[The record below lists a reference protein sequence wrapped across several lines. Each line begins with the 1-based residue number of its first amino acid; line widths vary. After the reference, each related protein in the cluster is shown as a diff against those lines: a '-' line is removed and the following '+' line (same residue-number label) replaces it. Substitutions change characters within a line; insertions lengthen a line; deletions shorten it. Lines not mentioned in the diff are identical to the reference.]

1 MKSVGD
7 LFIQISANAQP
18 ALEAMG
24 SVESS
29 LSRINRAA
37 HGTEGALRVVA
48 NSSESSFGRMAASLL
63 KLVTAYRV
71 ATLAVSAYKNA
82 AMASVGVN
90 PATGQAFG
98 PRAAAAVGQLNTQLS
113 RLGPVGVAVT
123 GLIAAGFAK
132 IVPIVTRVIASVA
145 ALGAAFGAVKL
156 VFVGIGAAIATVIAG
171 IAGSF
176 KSAQLK
182 ESVGAVEAIFKD
194 AAKPVLT
201 FADQVSSAFGRSQ
214 KEVLDA
220 ATQIGAILKSQ
231 GFSEADAATNSI
243 VLLGTAME
251 LAAQRGTTT
260 AQALNA
266 VSAAIRGEA
275 DPIERLGISINE
287 ALVKKTIEADAN
299 LSRLAQTNELA
310 ARATARLILIQ
321 NQSRDAMGTMSKEA
335 GNLTQQMEKFRGLL
349 SQGFTDL
356 GSGFE
361 PLVTAV
367 VRLSDAFLQLGGGGI
382 ATFADAVQVLLS
394 PLEMLINL
402 LASAVEGFSK
412 LFGIAGN
419 VPKLGGELAIPKA
432 AAKNA
437 ELEAFEAAQN
447 KFKIE
452 KEYQDR
458 LDGLLTDMAD
468 REKQRQAEISRLRER
483 QAEEFMDA
491 ISRQESIF
499 AKQKEIQA
507 AMRRPEILNSAA
519 EVFAK
524 NLGAGVEEDQLKELQ
539 EINQGIKGFFD
550 QLPNITGL
558 G

>member
-7 LFIQISANAQP
+7 LFVQISANAQP
-18 ALEAMG
+18 ALEAFG
-24 SVESS
+24 RVEAG
-29 LSRINRAA
+29 LSRINSAA
-37 HGTEGALRVVA
+37 HGTEGALKLVA
-48 NSSESSFGRMAASLL
+48 DRSESSFGRMASSAL

-71 ATLAVSAYKNA
+71 ATFAVNAYKQASTA
-82 AMASVGVN
+82 ASGVN
-90 PATGQAFG
+90 PVTGQAFG
-98 PRAAAAVGQLNTQLS
+98 PRATAAIGALNSQLS

-123 GLIAAGFAK
+123 GLLAAGFAK
-132 IVPIVTRVIASVA
+132 VVPVITRVITAVAS
-145 ALGAAFGAVKL
+145 LGAAFGAFKL
-156 VFVGIGAAIATVIAG
+156 ILVGISAIIATVIAG

-176 KSAQLK
+176 KSAALK

-194 AAKPVLT
+194 AAKPVLQ
-201 FADQVSSAFGRSQ
+201 FAEQVSSAFGRSR

-231 GFSEADAATNSI
+231 GFSESEAATNSI
-243 VLLGTAME
+243 TLLGTAME

-299 LSRLAQTNELA
+299 LSKLAQTNELA
-310 ARATARLILIQ
+310 AKASARLILIQ
-321 NQSRDAMGTMSKEA
+321 NQSRDAMGTMAKEA
-335 GNLTQQMEKFRGLL
+335 GNLTQQMEKFKGLI
-349 SQGFTDL
+349 SQGFADL

-367 VRLSDAFLQLGGGGI
+367 IRLANAFLQLGGGGVT
-382 ATFADAVQVLLS
+382 TFADVIQTLLT
-394 PLEMLINL
+394 PLEMFVNLI
-402 LASAVEGFSK
+402 ASAVEGLNK
-412 LFGIAGN
+412 LAGIAG
-419 VPKLGGELAIPKA
+419 VAPKLGGQLAIPKA
-432 AAKNA
+432 AQNP
-437 ELEAFEAAQN
+437 ELDAFQAAQD
-447 KFKIE
+447 KFAAE

-458 LDGLLTDMAD
+458 LDALLESMAD
-468 REKQRQAEISRLRER
+468 REKQRQIEVSRLRER
-483 QAEEFMDA
+483 QFDEYMNAVTQQDA
-491 ISRQESIF
+491 LF
-499 AKQKEIQA
+499 ARRDQINA

-524 NLGAGVEEDQLKELQ
+524 NLGAGVEEDQLKELE
-539 EINQGIKGFFD
+539 EINRGIKELAG
-550 QLPNITGL
+550 ITGL